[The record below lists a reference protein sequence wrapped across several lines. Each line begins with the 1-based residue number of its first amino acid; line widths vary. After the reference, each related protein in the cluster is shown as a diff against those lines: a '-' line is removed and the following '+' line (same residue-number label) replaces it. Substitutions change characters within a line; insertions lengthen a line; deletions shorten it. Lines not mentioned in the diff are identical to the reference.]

1 MQKKM
6 CVEPVTLKGQR
17 VILAPLELGHV
28 PALSR
33 VGLDASLW
41 EWIPAPVTTEQ
52 EMRGYV
58 LSALELQGRGV
69 ALPFAILDRASGDVI
84 GSTRYANIESAHRRL
99 EIGWT
104 WITRAHQ
111 RTAVNTEA
119 KVLLLEHAFET
130 LRVQRVELKTD
141 ACNARSRE
149 AILRLGAAQEGVLR
163 RHMITRSGRVRDTVY
178 FSIIDTEWPAV
189 KGRLEARLKRATP
202 DERSRT

>member
-99 EIGWT
+99 EIGGPGSLERTNVRPSTRRQRSCYWNT
-104 WITRAHQ
+104 PSKRCAFSESSLRRTLATRA
-111 RTAVNTEA
+111 REKRSCAWA
-119 KVLLLEHAFET
+119 RPRKGCFE
-130 LRVQRVELKTD
+130 D
-141 ACNARSRE
+141 
-149 AILRLGAAQEGVLR
+149 I
-163 RHMITRSGRVRDTVY
+163 
-178 FSIIDTEWPAV
+178 
-189 KGRLEARLKRATP
+189 
-202 DERSRT
+202 